1 MNFSTRKALAIS
13 IAISSLFAAF
23 GNTASAAASGQIEL
37 RGSVGA
43 VCEIIVTDLGVSL
56 DLVNGESARVVGSV
70 EETCNDPD
78 GYTLS
83 FASDNSGS
91 MNGPLDTAV
100 GYTFNYDTINAASLS
115 SDQALA
121 RPGPQFG
128 LLNDV
133 AVNITGQSNLPAGL
147 YSDTIVISIAA
158 N

>member
-1 MNFSTRKALAIS
+1 MFHFNRKTIAFSLAIS
-13 IAISSLFAAF
+13 GLAGLFA
-23 GNTASAAASGQIEL
+23 NPASAAASGQIEL

-91 MNGPLDTAV
+91 MNGPLNTEVD
-100 GYTFNYDTINAASLS
+100 YSFNYDSISAASLA
-115 SDQALA
+115 SDQSLA
-121 RPGPQFG
+121 RPGPRFG
-128 LLNDV
+128 LQNDV
-133 AVNITGQSNLPAGL
+133 AVNIAGQSNLPAGQ
-147 YSDTIVISIAA
+147 YRDTITITIAA